1 MPRKSL
7 SPGERVEVRLSSG
20 TWVVGAYE
28 RPHGADG
35 HHIVVTYNG
44 QVIARPRDI
53 RKSSEGA

>member
-35 HHIVVTYNG
+35 HHHH
-44 QVIARPRDI
+44 
-53 RKSSEGA
+53 